1 MAKTA
6 HLDTFARDHLPPPE
20 AQPVFDLKA
29 TPEIAAYPERMNC
42 AAELLDKQAATYGDR
57 PAYHFGDETWTYSD
71 LLART
76 NQIAHVLK
84 EELGVQPGNRVMI
97 RGFNNPMFVAI
108 WFAVMKVGG
117 IVVAT
122 MPLYRWRELTF
133 MADKAEVGVA
143 LCDWR
148 LHEEMDQTVART
160 QTMKRVVWF
169 NKPGDAAALEPRMAQ
184 RPTSFATLDT
194 AADDI
199 CMIAFTSGTTGQ
211 AKGAMHCHRDIMAI
225 CDTFSRY
232 VLKPTKDDVFSGSP
246 PIAFAFGL
254 GAHVAFP
261 LHAGAS
267 TVLVEQYTPQ
277 LMLETI
283 QKKKVTILFTSP
295 AAFRGM
301 TDLAKNYGLSSIREC
316 VSAGETLP
324 KPVWEG
330 WHQATGNKIIDGIGS
345 TEMLHIFIACQ
356 GDAIRPGSTGKAIPG
371 YRAKVVDEN
380 GNEVPPGQVGRL
392 AVQGPTGCRYLAN
405 PERQAAYVQGGWN
418 FTGDA
423 YMRDADGYFWYQ
435 ARTDDMIVSSGYN
448 ISGNEVESVLLLHPA
463 VKECAVIGWP
473 DKQRG
478 QVVKAFVVPRDPA
491 AATPETV
498 KALQDFVKA
507 ELAPYKYPRAVEFI
521 AELPRTETGKV
532 QRFKL
537 RERAGG
543 G

>member
-6 HLDTFARDHLPPPE
+6 HIDTFARDHLPPPE
-20 AQPVFDLKA
+20 AQPVFDLQA

-42 AAELLDKQAATYGDR
+42 AAELLDKQAAKYGDR

-84 EELGVQPGNRVMI
+84 EEMGVQPGNRVMI

-133 MADKAEVGVA
+133 MADKAEVGIA

-148 LHEEMDQTVART
+148 LHEEMDQTVARS

-169 NKPGDAAALEPRMAQ
+169 NKRGDVAALEPRMAQ

-283 QKKKVTILFTSP
+283 QKKKVTILFTAP
-295 AAFRGM
+295 AAFRAM
-301 TDLAKNYGLSSIREC
+301 TDLAKDYDLSSLREC

-330 WHQATGNKIIDGIGS
+330 WHQATGNRIIDGIGS
-345 TEMLHIFIACQ
+345 TEMLHIFIASQ

-380 GNEVPPGQVGRL
+380 GNELPPGQVGRL

-423 YMRDADGYFWYQ
+423 YLRDADGYFWYQ

-448 ISGNEVESVLLLHPA
+448 ISGNEVESVLLLHPQ

-537 RERAGG
+537 RERAG
-543 G
+543 